1 MIFHF
6 FLIVFHKPFPLI
18 PEDLRPTNSNLEELR
33 VGMRQRNGTINTD
46 FGKGKDAKRRIPNV
60 KMVVGQGRPNVG
72 TLG

>member
-1 MIFHF
+1 
-6 FLIVFHKPFPLI
+6 V
-18 PEDLRPTNSNLEELR
+18 PTTD
-33 VGMRQRNGTINTD
+33 QRNGTINTD